1 MPNTWDKQSNNPYV
15 NAGNSIGQMIA
26 MMAGGGE
33 NIRAKAEAEGALSA
47 AQAYSQNML
56 GNERW
61 ANARGLNMTADNR
74 ASIPAMIATAGES
87 MPQYKR
93 DALEMF
99 GLTGDTNMDRFAS
112 AMQRTQQVDYAD
124 RALANPSQRA
134 NLSAALAAGDGKQ
147 MFDNVGNT
155 GVAQNRYTGEM
166 NVANQALLDLF
177 SNLESSKVTENNA
190 QANAANTLADVRK
203 QEVANGGAGGG
214 SAGGAKGGAD
224 RAISTLARDAFLTK
238 PALNAYGEPV
248 VDMYGNPVKEVDSK
262 KVIKLKKWADANGI
276 RVSDDA
282 LMQWAA
288 LNFPDAPANPAPA
301 QQGVGGFPNFAAAV
315 QAELGG
321 GAKPVQGSA
330 TASKLPISK
339 SKVAAMAASK
349 GVPPDVVVR
358 ALQQQGYAIVP

>member
-134 NLSAALAAGDGKQ
+134 NLAAALAAGAGKQ

-190 QANAANTLADVRK
+190 QANAANALADVRK

-214 SAGGAKGGAD
+214 SAHALRLRRPATAGAWAVHPRCDGPHRRPRGPLGAH
-224 RAISTLARDAFLTK
+224 A
-238 PALNAYGEPV
+238 
-248 VDMYGNPVKEVDSK
+248 
-262 KVIKLKKWADANGI
+262 
-276 RVSDDA
+276 
-282 LMQWAA
+282 
-288 LNFPDAPANPAPA
+288 
-301 QQGVGGFPNFAAAV
+301 
-315 QAELGG
+315 GG
-321 GAKPVQGSA
+321 GLLAGPL
-330 TASKLPISK
+330 LPHDR
-339 SKVAAMAASK
+339 
-349 GVPPDVVVR
+349 GFRPHHRPD
-358 ALQQQGYAIVP
+358 LHP

>member
-1 MPNTWDKQSNNPYV
+1 MPNMLDKQSNNPYV

-47 AQAYSQNML
+47 AQAYSNNML

-74 ASIPAMIATAGES
+74 ASIPAMIAAAGES

-134 NLSAALAAGDGKQ
+134 NLAAALAAGAGKQ
-147 MFDNVGNT
+147 MFNNVGNT

-190 QANAANTLADVRK
+190 QANAANALADVRK
-203 QEVANGGAGGG
+203 QGVANGGAGGG

-238 PALNAYGEPV
+238 PALNAYGEPA

-288 LNFPDAPANPAPA
+288 LDFPDAPANPAPA
-301 QQGVGGFPNFAAAV
+301 QQGVGGFPSFAAAV
-315 QAELGG
+315 QAEFGG
-321 GAKPVQGSA
+321 GAKHVQGSA

-339 SKVAAMAASK
+339 SKVAAIAASK

-358 ALQQQGYAIVP
+358 ALKQQGYTIVP

>member
-1 MPNTWDKQSNNPYV
+1 MSNIWDKQSNNPYV

-47 AQAYSQNML
+47 AQAYSHNML

-74 ASIPAMIATAGES
+74 ASIPAMIAAAGES
-87 MPQYKR
+87 MPQYRR

-134 NLSAALAAGDGKQ
+134 NLAAALAAGAGKQ

-166 NVANQALLDLF
+166 NVASQALLDLF
-177 SNLESSKVTENNA
+177 RNLESSKVTENNA
-190 QANAANTLADVRK
+190 QANAANALADVRK
-203 QEVANGGAGGG
+203 QEVAN
-214 SAGGAKGGAD
+214 GGAD

-238 PALNAYGEPV
+238 PALNAYGEPA

-288 LNFPDAPANPAPA
+288 LDFPDAPANPAPA
-301 QQGVGGFPNFAAAV
+301 QQGVGGFPSFAAAV
-315 QAELGG
+315 QAEFGG

-339 SKVAAMAASK
+339 SKVAAIAASK

-358 ALQQQGYAIVP
+358 ALQQQGYTIVP